1 MTLPVC
7 HTLNGILPILVALV
21 FTLSSSLFTEPQGD
35 NLSLVSRRDLR
46 AANFQE
52 RIFSLISRT
61 GK

>member
-7 HTLNGILPILVALV
+7 HTLNSILPILVALV
-21 FTLSSSLFTEPQGD
+21 FTLSSSLLTEPQGD

-46 AANFQE
+46 VANFRE
-52 RIFSLISRT
+52 RILSPISRT